1 MVNSHSSYTTYK
13 LEIREMIFIAKSRVW
28 IDLQSIVISE
38 VEGGSRE
45 EKEKQNVVLLEQSH
59 ISRSERHHWLNWVLL
74 LMELKK

>member
-13 LEIREMIFIAKSRVW
+13 LEIRQMIFIAKSRVW

-45 EKEKQNVVLLEQSH
+45 EKEKQNIVLSEQSH
-59 ISRSERHHWLNWVLL
+59 I
-74 LMELKK
+74 